1 MIHVLTYL
9 SIFAPLLSWK
19 CPSEYS
25 TYPLGNNL
33 SNEDPAKSKYEY
45 LRLYKKLYNV
55 ISYPINTNLIK
66 DIFCIMFVR

>member
-33 SNEDPAKSKYEY
+33 SNEDPPKSKYEY
-45 LRLYKKLYNV
+45 LRFYKKLYNI
-55 ISYPINTNLIK
+55 IS
-66 DIFCIMFVR
+66 